1 MLNPWKRETLAL
13 TEFFIMKICRGCSL
27 PCSAKRERRC
37 LPRRS
42 TPKWKRNPAL
52 VYFTLIEFLISKTY
66 ERGIPFR
73 RKQGGARVP
82 FRAADCDSAL
92 FMKDNDKVKYSLR
105 EHRRD
110 VTQRTSL
117 NLDSEFCPDENVF
130 RASRS
135 ESPHHDFVSNVEICR
150 NSRLGT
156 VSKRGWNQS
165 LCLSFFFFLP
175 LFKCFPARLCD
186 CFPVP
191 SSFSVPC
198 SIFFLRRVKIR
209 IFTLIE
215 LLIVISVIAVLAGM
229 LLPAL
234 NKARERARS
243 TVCINNL
250 KQLGTAGTLY
260 RDDNQGYFNPI
271 RYLQYEGQRVFWPY
285 YFVKMYLGNQ
295 KNALICP
302 TDSTFVGVEPIG
314 PLNGQC
320 YGLNMSTVSGGYS
333 FDNSDADTYL
343 ASPLKESEI
352 LLPDQTIYSGD
363 TRLPSAA
370 GTASLRTGYYMLASY
385 KSHASG
391 QLVPV
396 HSRSV
401 NILWCDGRVSSI
413 ASRSVLTAMGGYTYP
428 TAYEDVGVC
437 STANV
442 AQNGNTYWSSKS
454 KVRKPIGSF

>member
-1 MLNPWKRETLAL
+1 MYSKPQKSKNGEQASFQRSHNLNHGSAES
-13 TEFFIMKICRGCSL
+13 MKNRDRAAECSL
-27 PCSAKRERRC
+27 RDHMKSGMQGMK
-37 LPRRS
+37 
-42 TPKWKRNPAL
+42 
-52 VYFTLIEFLISKTY
+52 LILNSESH
-66 ERGIPFR
+66 PDADDFR
-73 RKQGGARVP
+73 YLAERVP
-82 FRAADCDSAL
+82 R
-92 FMKDNDKVKYSLR
+92 
-105 EHRRD
+105 
-110 VTQRTSL
+110 
-117 NLDSEFCPDENVF
+117 
-130 RASRS
+130 
-135 ESPHHDFVSNVEICR
+135 HDFVSNTEICR

-175 LFKCFPARLCD
+175 LFKCFPVRLFD

-215 LLIVISVIAVLAGM
+215 LLIVISIIAVLAGM

-442 AQNGNTYWSSKS
+442 AVNGNTYWSSKS

>member
-1 MLNPWKRETLAL
+1 
-13 TEFFIMKICRGCSL
+13 
-27 PCSAKRERRC
+27 
-37 LPRRS
+37 
-42 TPKWKRNPAL
+42 
-52 VYFTLIEFLISKTY
+52 
-66 ERGIPFR
+66 
-73 RKQGGARVP
+73 
-82 FRAADCDSAL
+82 
-92 FMKDNDKVKYSLR
+92 
-105 EHRRD
+105 
-110 VTQRTSL
+110 
-117 NLDSEFCPDENVF
+117 
-130 RASRS
+130 
-135 ESPHHDFVSNVEICR
+135 
-150 NSRLGT
+150 
-156 VSKRGWNQS
+156 
-165 LCLSFFFFLP
+165 
-175 LFKCFPARLCD
+175 
-186 CFPVP
+186 
-191 SSFSVPC
+191 
-198 SIFFLRRVKIR
+198 
-209 IFTLIE
+209 
-215 LLIVISVIAVLAGM
+215 
-229 LLPAL
+229 
-234 NKARERARS
+234 
-243 TVCINNL
+243 
-250 KQLGTAGTLY
+250 
-260 RDDNQGYFNPI
+260 
-271 RYLQYEGQRVFWPY
+271 
-285 YFVKMYLGNQ
+285 MYLGNQ

-442 AQNGNTYWSSKS
+442 AVNGNTYWSSKS
-454 KVRKPIGSF
+454 KVRKPIGSFEYEKMIVPLAASTACILLTASGTEMPDSGLFEMKSGDYTVTLLPKRACSLSGFAYDGIQLFTSDTASAGSVVQPLRTPEKVLSVELEADGAKISRAVSPVSGKNWSSQKQAFSTVCA

>member
-1 MLNPWKRETLAL
+1 MHCRLGEKKKQGTGKKHLRPHSPTY
-13 TEFFIMKICRGCSL
+13 EFTG
-27 PCSAKRERRC
+27 
-37 LPRRS
+37 
-42 TPKWKRNPAL
+42 
-52 VYFTLIEFLISKTY
+52 FTLIEFLIRKFYKRGASSPQQQDK
-66 ERGIPFR
+66 ERISFR
-73 RKQGGARVP
+73 T
-82 FRAADCDSAL
+82 ADCESANVHNMTGDSPG
-92 FMKDNDKVKYSLR
+92 
-105 EHRRD
+105 EHEQRG
-110 VTQRTSL
+110 TQRISL
-117 NLDSEFCPDENVF
+117 NLNSELCHDENVF
-130 RASRS
+130 QDLAERVPR
-135 ESPHHDFVSNVEICR
+135 HDFVSNTEICR

-175 LFKCFPARLCD
+175 LFKCFPVRLFD

-442 AQNGNTYWSSKS
+442 AVNGNTYWSSKS

>member
-1 MLNPWKRETLAL
+1 MGVSFHVSSKR
-13 TEFFIMKICRGCSL
+13 SHQ
-27 PCSAKRERRC
+27 
-37 LPRRS
+37 
-42 TPKWKRNPAL
+42 
-52 VYFTLIEFLISKTY
+52 FTLIKFLMMKNC
-66 ERGIPFR
+66 EM
-73 RKQGGARVP
+73 RVP
-82 FRAADCDSAL
+82 FRQRQGRTLIDSVFCRRPSCAANQDSTL
-92 FMKDNDKVKYSLR
+92 SMKDNDRAGELFC
-105 EHRRD
+105 EHEKRL
-110 VTQRTSL
+110 TQRVSL
-117 NLDSEFCPDENVF
+117 NLNSELCHDENVF
-130 RASRS
+130 QDLTERVPR
-135 ESPHHDFVSNVEICR
+135 HDFVSNTEICR
-150 NSRLGT
+150 NSRQGA
-156 VSKRGWNQS
+156 VSQRGRSQF
-165 LCLSFFFFLP
+165 LSNLVSPFFFPLLNCSNVQ
-175 LFKCFPARLCD
+175 LFKCFP
-186 CFPVP
+186 P
-191 SSFSVPC
+191 SSFRVPC

-285 YFVKMYLGNQ
+285 YFAKMYLGNQ

-442 AQNGNTYWSSKS
+442 AVNGNTYWSSKS

>member
-1 MLNPWKRETLAL
+1 MSRKILNP
-13 TEFFIMKICRGCSL
+13 FCSVDQSSIPSMKYGDRMGC
-27 PCSAKRERRC
+27 P
-37 LPRRS
+37 
-42 TPKWKRNPAL
+42 
-52 VYFTLIEFLISKTY
+52 
-66 ERGIPFR
+66 
-73 RKQGGARVP
+73 
-82 FRAADCDSAL
+82 
-92 FMKDNDKVKYSLR
+92 LR
-105 EHRRD
+105 EHLKNIM
-110 VTQRTSL
+110 QRISL
-117 NLDSEFCPDENVF
+117 NLNSELCHDENVF
-130 RASRS
+130 QDLAERVPR
-135 ESPHHDFVSNVEICR
+135 HDFVSNAEICR
-150 NSRLGT
+150 NSRPGT

-165 LCLSFFFFLP
+165 LCHSFFFLP
-175 LFKCFPARLCD
+175 LFKCFPVRLFD

-215 LLIVISVIAVLAGM
+215 LLIVISIIAVLAGM

-442 AQNGNTYWSSKS
+442 AVNGNTYWSSKS

>member
-1 MLNPWKRETLAL
+1 MYSKPQKSKNGEQASFQRSHNLNHGSAES
-13 TEFFIMKICRGCSL
+13 MKNRDRAAECSL
-27 PCSAKRERRC
+27 RDHMKSGMQGMK
-37 LPRRS
+37 
-42 TPKWKRNPAL
+42 
-52 VYFTLIEFLISKTY
+52 LILNSESHPDADDFWYLA
-66 ERGIPFR
+66 E
-73 RKQGGARVP
+73 RVP
-82 FRAADCDSAL
+82 R
-92 FMKDNDKVKYSLR
+92 
-105 EHRRD
+105 
-110 VTQRTSL
+110 
-117 NLDSEFCPDENVF
+117 
-130 RASRS
+130 
-135 ESPHHDFVSNVEICR
+135 HDFVSNTEICR
-150 NSRLGT
+150 NSRPGT

-165 LCLSFFFFLP
+165 LCHSSFFFLP
-175 LFKCFPARLCD
+175 LFKCFPVRLFD
-186 CFPVP
+186 CFHVP

-285 YFVKMYLGNQ
+285 YFAKMYLGNQ

-442 AQNGNTYWSSKS
+442 AVNGNTYWSSKS

>member
-1 MLNPWKRETLAL
+1 MV
-13 TEFFIMKICRGCSL
+13 KIRNMGCF
-27 PCSAKRERRC
+27 KGNE
-37 LPRRS
+37 
-42 TPKWKRNPAL
+42 
-52 VYFTLIEFLISKTY
+52 FTLIEFFMLKNC
-66 ERGIPFR
+66 EM
-73 RKQGGARVP
+73 RVP
-82 FRAADCDSAL
+82 FRQRQGRTLIDSVFCRRPSCAANQDSTL
-92 FMKDNDKVKYSLR
+92 SMKDNDRAGELFC
-105 EHRRD
+105 EHEKRL
-110 VTQRTSL
+110 TQRVSL
-117 NLDSEFCPDENVF
+117 NLNSELCHDENVF
-130 RASRS
+130 QDLAERVPR
-135 ESPHHDFVSNVEICR
+135 HDFVSNTEICR
-150 NSRLGT
+150 NSRPGT

-165 LCLSFFFFLP
+165 LCHSFFFLP
-175 LFKCFPARLCD
+175 LFKCFPVRLFD

-215 LLIVISVIAVLAGM
+215 LLIVISIIAVLAGM

-442 AQNGNTYWSSKS
+442 AVNGNTYWSSKS

>member
-1 MLNPWKRETLAL
+1 MV
-13 TEFFIMKICRGCSL
+13 KIRNMGCF
-27 PCSAKRERRC
+27 KGNE
-37 LPRRS
+37 
-42 TPKWKRNPAL
+42 
-52 VYFTLIEFLISKTY
+52 FTLIEFFMLKNC
-66 ERGIPFR
+66 EM
-73 RKQGGARVP
+73 RVP
-82 FRAADCDSAL
+82 FRQRQGRTLIDSVFCRRPSCAANQDSTL
-92 FMKDNDKVKYSLR
+92 SMKDNDRAGELSC
-105 EHRRD
+105 EHEKR
-110 VTQRTSL
+110 VTQRISL
-117 NLDSEFCPDENVF
+117 NLNSELCHDENVF
-130 RASRS
+130 QDLAERVPR
-135 ESPHHDFVSNVEICR
+135 HDFVSNTEICR
-150 NSRLGT
+150 NSRPGT
-156 VSKRGWNQS
+156 VFKRGWNQS
-165 LCLSFFFFLP
+165 LCHSSFFFLP
-175 LFKCFPARLCD
+175 LFKCFPVRLFD

>member
-1 MLNPWKRETLAL
+1 MYSKPQKSKNGEQASFQRSHNLNHGSAES
-13 TEFFIMKICRGCSL
+13 MKNRDRAAECSL
-27 PCSAKRERRC
+27 RDHMKSGMQGMK
-37 LPRRS
+37 
-42 TPKWKRNPAL
+42 
-52 VYFTLIEFLISKTY
+52 LILNSESH
-66 ERGIPFR
+66 PDADDFR
-73 RKQGGARVP
+73 YLAERVP
-82 FRAADCDSAL
+82 R
-92 FMKDNDKVKYSLR
+92 
-105 EHRRD
+105 
-110 VTQRTSL
+110 
-117 NLDSEFCPDENVF
+117 
-130 RASRS
+130 
-135 ESPHHDFVSNVEICR
+135 HDFVSNTEICR
-150 NSRLGT
+150 NSRPGT

-165 LCLSFFFFLP
+165 VMPPLTNGGHYKSLCHSSFFFLS
-175 LFKCFPARLCD
+175 LFKCFPVRLFD

-442 AQNGNTYWSSKS
+442 AVNGNTYWSSKS
-454 KVRKPIGSF
+454 KVRKPRGSF